1 MGESLRR
8 KKTGASLIFVVII
21 FMFVSTVSIA
31 MLPMITGNYK
41 ARVVESKRV
50 ENLYSSESGLNVT
63 YNIIGKT
70 FDAATKYGYYAVK
83 KLQSEGGNENSP
95 NNEKYINLKLDIS
108 LLEREIE
115 KLRADIENL
124 NLSDDT
130 YKSKKIS
137 AKLNEIAEKNK
148 LIDEDNE
155 IIDILLNEEFKRA
168 FNNFIKESIDRGS
181 NEYIPNKL
189 SSSIE
194 NGKYVYKVEGI
205 NGRDLK
211 EATVQYSEDT
221 NKPIISSE
229 ITKDEKESEE
239 SVEIKEENGHYKNV
253 EVDISGEQIYTIKAI
268 SEFQS
273 LENTNVIGANTRKV
287 QATWTMLVPEY
298 KDIFFEN
305 SIENMYEYVS
315 LEDRGIT
322 VGGNMNVEGI
332 EELNVNSNIF
342 VQGNESEIS
351 NRVYDKYKGGIT
363 LNDIRNT
370 INFNEDVITRGTF
383 NIQSDVAKENNP
395 VTIDGD
401 LYARNIYAGSTNPDN
416 LTNNAYLTITED
428 VVIDNDF
435 TVKATDTHI
444 NIKNFYG
451 INDKNISND
460 ESDPNEKV
468 RTSSSIIINGYTNE
482 NKKES
487 SVNITD
493 SAYIMGT
500 AYINTENGYQT
511 GESAAVKGNY
521 IAYSVPL
528 DENDKFTVDDSLQ
541 LLDESNVFE
550 KAKHF
555 FNYWKDK
562 KHTIKDGGIFLP
574 EGKTYSVGAVVY
586 KYVDS
591 ENNEVVEIQDS
602 TYNPSD
608 KLIQDEIES
617 KKISY
622 ASKVYK
628 LNNEEITDED
638 EKDKLLR
645 SYDLLGKD
653 SIEVGEMMNIPSNL
667 SELDNKY
674 KYSINDQAGKSEKA
688 IFNENSELEIEIKK
702 DLSSTF
708 DKVEI
713 DYDSRKITIKVNKN
727 GILNAVIATNGN
739 ITIDGN
745 ITINGNI
752 IANGDLNIKGGGTIN
767 INHDKEVVERIQ
779 AENTELF
786 YDTFGITAK
795 EHSNYNKTEEEI
807 LDTQYDLNKF
817 LNNKLWKIVK

>member
-1 MGESLRR
+1 MGR
-8 KKTGASLIFVVII
+8 KKAGASLIFVVII

-31 MLPMITGNYK
+31 MLPMVTGNYK
-41 ARVVESKRV
+41 ARVIESKRV
-50 ENLYSSESGLNVT
+50 ENLYSSESGLDIT
-63 YNIIGKT
+63 YNIIGKS
-70 FDAATKYGYYAVK
+70 FDAATKYGYYSVK
-83 KLQSEGGNENSP
+83 ELQSENGNKNSP

-108 LLEREIE
+108 LLEKDIE

-124 NLSDDT
+124 NSSDDKE
-130 YKSKKIS
+130 KSKKI
-137 AKLNEIAEKNK
+137 AEKVNEISKKNK
-148 LIDEDNE
+148 LIDEDDE

-168 FNNFIKESIDRGS
+168 FNNFIKESTDKGS

-189 SSSIE
+189 SISIK

-205 NGRDLK
+205 NSKDLK
-211 EATVQYSEDT
+211 EAKVKYSENA
-221 NKPIISSE
+221 NKPNISSE
-229 ITKDEKESEE
+229 ITKNEKESEK

-253 EVDISGEQIYTIKAI
+253 EVYISGEQVYTIKAI
-268 SEFQS
+268 SEFES
-273 LENTNVIGANTRKV
+273 LENTNVIGTNTRKV
-287 QATWTMLVPEY
+287 QGTWTMLVPDY

-305 SIENMYEYVS
+305 STENMHEYVS

-332 EELNVNSNIF
+332 EEFNVNSNIF

-363 LNDIRNT
+363 LNNIRNT

-383 NIQSDVAKENNP
+383 NIQSNVAKENNP

-401 LYARNIYAGSTNPDN
+401 LYARNIYAGSINPYE
-416 LTNNAYLTITED
+416 LTNNAYLKIKED
-428 VVIDNDF
+428 LVIDNDL

-451 INDKNISND
+451 INDKNINNDKSN
-460 ESDPNEKV
+460 PNEKI
-468 RTSSSIIINGYTNE
+468 RTSSSIIINGYTEE

-521 IAYSVPL
+521 VAYSVPL
-528 DENDKFTVDDSLQ
+528 DESDKFILDGSLQ

-562 KHTIKDGGIFLP
+562 KHTIKNGGIFLP

-591 ENNEVVEIQDS
+591 ENSEVVEIQDS

-608 KLIQDEIES
+608 KSIKDEINS

-628 LNNEEITDED
+628 LNNQEITDES
-638 EKDKLLR
+638 EKDELLR

-653 SIEVGEMMNIPSNL
+653 SIEVRDIMNIPNNL
-667 SELDNKY
+667 NESDNKY
-674 KYSINDQAGKSEKA
+674 KYSITDQAGKSEKA
-688 IFNENSELEIEIKK
+688 IFNENSEFEIEIKK
-702 DLSSTF
+702 DLSATS
-708 DKVEI
+708 DKIEI
-713 DYDSRKITIKVNKN
+713 DSDSRKITIKVNKN
-727 GILNAVIATNGN
+727 GILNAVIATNGD
-739 ITIDGN
+739 ITIDGD

-752 IANGDLNIKGGGTIN
+752 IINGDFNIKGGGTVN
-767 INHDKEVVERIQ
+767 INHDKEVIERIQ

-786 YDTFGITAK
+786 YDTFGSTAK
-795 EHSNYNKTEEEI
+795 ENSNSNSNKIEEI

-817 LNNKLWKIVK
+817 LNNKLWKIIK

>member
-1 MGESLRR
+1 MGR
-8 KKTGASLIFVVII
+8 KKAGASLIFVVII

-31 MLPMITGNYK
+31 MLPMVTGNYK
-41 ARVVESKRV
+41 ARVIESKRV
-50 ENLYSSESGLNVT
+50 ENLYSSESGLDIT
-63 YNIIGKT
+63 YNIIGKS

-83 KLQSEGGNENSP
+83 ELQSEDGNENSP

-108 LLEREIE
+108 LLQRDIE
-115 KLRADIENL
+115 KLRVDIKNL
-124 NLSDDT
+124 NSSDDAD
-130 YKSKKIS
+130 KSKKI
-137 AKLNEIAEKNK
+137 AEKLNEIAEKNK
-148 LIDEDNE
+148 LIDKDNE
-155 IIDILLNEEFKRA
+155 IIDILLNEEFKRT
-168 FNNFIKESIDRGS
+168 FNNFIKESTDKGS

-189 SSSIE
+189 SSSIK

-205 NGRDLK
+205 NSKDLK
-211 EATVQYSEDT
+211 EAKVQYSENA
-221 NKPIISSE
+221 NKPNISPE
-229 ITKDEKESEE
+229 ITKNEKESEK

-253 EVDISGEQIYTIKAI
+253 EVDISGEQVYTIKAI
-268 SEFQS
+268 SEFES
-273 LENTNVIGANTRKV
+273 LENTNVIGTNTRKV
-287 QATWTMLVPEY
+287 QGTWTMLVPDY

-305 SIENMYEYVS
+305 STENMYEYVS

-363 LNDIRNT
+363 LNNIRNT

-401 LYARNIYAGSTNPDN
+401 LYARNIYAGSINPYE
-416 LTNNAYLTITED
+416 LTNNAYLKIKED
-428 VVIDNDF
+428 LVIDNDL

-451 INDKNISND
+451 INDKNINNDKSN
-460 ESDPNEKV
+460 PNEKI
-468 RTSSSIIINGYTNE
+468 RTSSSIIINGYTEE

-521 IAYSVPL
+521 VAYSVPL
-528 DENDKFTVDDSLQ
+528 DESDKFILDGSLQ
-541 LLDESNVFE
+541 LLDESSVFE

-591 ENNEVVEIQDS
+591 ENSEVVEIQDS

-608 KLIQDEIES
+608 KSIKDEINS

-638 EKDKLLR
+638 EKDELLK
-645 SYDLLGKD
+645 SYDLLGRD
-653 SIEVGEMMNIPSNL
+653 SIDVKDIMNIPNNL
-667 SELDNKY
+667 NESDNKY
-674 KYSINDQAGKSEKA
+674 KYSISNQAGKSEKA
-688 IFNENSELEIEIKK
+688 IFNENSEFEIEIKK
-702 DLSSTF
+702 DLSATS
-708 DKVEI
+708 DKIEI
-713 DYDSRKITIKVNKN
+713 DSDSRKITIKVNKN
-727 GILNAVIATNGN
+727 GILNAVIATNGD
-739 ITIDGN
+739 ITIDGD

-752 IANGDLNIKGGGTIN
+752 IINGDFNIKGGGTVN
-767 INHDKEVVERIQ
+767 INYDKEVIERIQ

-786 YDTFGITAK
+786 YDTFGSTAK
-795 EHSNYNKTEEEI
+795 ENSNSNSNNTEEI

-817 LNNKLWKIVK
+817 LNNKLWKIIK

>member
-1 MGESLRR
+1 MSR
-8 KKTGASLIFVVII
+8 KKAGASLIFVVII
-21 FMFVSTVSIA
+21 FMFVSTVSLA
-31 MLPMITGNYK
+31 MLPMVASNYR
-41 ARVVESKRV
+41 ARVIESKRV
-50 ENLYSSESGLNVT
+50 ENLYSSESGLDIT
-63 YNIIGKT
+63 YNIIGKS

-83 KLQSEGGNENSP
+83 ELQSEDGNKNSP

-108 LLEREIE
+108 LLKR
-115 KLRADIENL
+115 DIENLQSEIEDL
-124 NLSDDT
+124 NLSDDRE
-130 YKSKKIS
+130 KSKKIS
-137 AKLNEIAEKNK
+137 EKVNEISKKNK

-168 FNNFIKESIDRGS
+168 FNNFIKESTDKGS

-189 SSSIE
+189 ASSIE

-205 NGRDLK
+205 NNKDLK
-211 EATVQYSEDT
+211 EATVQYSENST
-221 NKPIISSE
+221 RPIISPE
-229 ITKDEKESEE
+229 INKSEKESEE
-239 SVEIKEENGHYKNV
+239 SISIEEKNGHYKNV
-253 EVDISGEQIYTIKAI
+253 EVHISGEQVYTIKAI
-268 SEFQS
+268 SEFKS
-273 LENTNVIGANTRKV
+273 SENTNVIGTNTRKV
-287 QATWTMLVPEY
+287 QGTWTMLVPEY

-305 SIENMYEYVS
+305 DSENMYEYVS
-315 LEDRGIT
+315 LEDRGVT

-342 VQGNESEIS
+342 VQGSEPNIS
-351 NRVYDKYKGGIT
+351 NRVYDKYKGGIA
-363 LNDIRNT
+363 LNNIRNT

-383 NIQSDVAKENNP
+383 NIQSNVAKENSP

-401 LYARNIYAGSTNPDN
+401 LYARNIYAGSINPDE
-416 LTNNAYLTITED
+416 LTNNAYLKIKED
-428 VVIDNDF
+428 LVIDNDL

-444 NIKNFYG
+444 DIKNFYG
-451 INDKNISND
+451 INDKNINND
-460 ESDPNEKV
+460 KSDQNEKV
-468 RTSSSIIINGYTNE
+468 RTSSSIIINGYTEE

-528 DENDKFTVDDSLQ
+528 DESDKFIVEDSLQ

-586 KYVDS
+586 KYIDS
-591 ENNEVVEIQDS
+591 KNNEVIEVQDS

-608 KLIQDEIES
+608 ESIKNEIES
-617 KKISY
+617 KKVSY

-628 LNNEEITDED
+628 LNNEEITDES
-638 EKDKLLR
+638 EKNALLK
-645 SYDLLGKD
+645 SYDLLGSD
-653 SIEVGEMMNIPSNL
+653 SIDVEDIMNIPNNL
-667 SELDNKY
+667 NELDNKY
-674 KYSINDQAGKSEKA
+674 KYSISDQVGKSEKA
-688 IFNENSELEIEIKK
+688 IFNENSEFEIEIKK
-702 DLSSTF
+702 DLSATS
-708 DKVEI
+708 DSIEI
-713 DYDSRKITIKVNKN
+713 DYDNRKITIKLNKD
-727 GILNAVIATNGN
+727 GILNALIATNGN
-739 ITIDGN
+739 ITIEGD
-745 ITINGNI
+745 ITVNGNI
-752 IANGDLNIKGGGTIN
+752 ITNGDLNIKDSGTVN

-779 AENTELF
+779 AENIELF
-786 YDTFGITAK
+786 YDTFGSTVK
-795 EHSNYNKTEEEI
+795 ENSNSNSNKTEEI

-817 LNNKLWKIVK
+817 LNNKLWKIIK

>member
-1 MGESLRR
+1 MGR
-8 KKTGASLIFVVII
+8 KKAGASLIFVVII
-21 FMFVSTVSIA
+21 FMFVSTVSLA
-31 MLPMITGNYK
+31 MLPMVTANYK
-41 ARVVESKRV
+41 ARVIESKRV
-50 ENLYSSESGLNVT
+50 ENLYSSESGLDVT
-63 YNIIGKT
+63 YNIIGKS

-83 KLQSEGGNENSP
+83 ELQSEVGNENSP

-108 LLEREIE
+108 LLEKDIE
-115 KLRADIENL
+115 KLRVDIKNL
-124 NLSDDT
+124 NSSEDAD
-130 YKSKKIS
+130 KSKKI
-137 AKLNEIAEKNK
+137 AEKVNEISKKNK
-148 LIDEDNE
+148 SINEDNE

-168 FNNFIKESIDRGS
+168 FNNFIKESKDKGS

-189 SSSIE
+189 ASSIE

-205 NGRDLK
+205 NNRDLK
-211 EATVQYSEDT
+211 EATVQYSEST
-221 NKPIISSE
+221 TRPIISPE
-229 ITKDEKESEE
+229 INKSEKESEK

-253 EVDISGEQIYTIKAI
+253 EVDISGEQVYTIKAI
-268 SEFQS
+268 SEFES
-273 LENTNVIGANTRKV
+273 LENTNVIGTNTRKV
-287 QATWTMLVPEY
+287 QGTWTMLVPDY

-305 SIENMYEYVS
+305 STENMYEYVS

-416 LTNNAYLTITED
+416 LTNNAYLKIKED

-451 INDKNISND
+451 INDKNIYND
-460 ESDPNEKV
+460 KSDPNEKI
-468 RTSSSIIINGYTNE
+468 RTSSSIIINGYTEE

-521 IAYSVPL
+521 VAYSVPL
-528 DENDKFTVDDSLQ
+528 DESDKFILDGSLQ

-608 KLIQDEIES
+608 KSIKDEINS

-628 LNNEEITDED
+628 LNNQEITDES
-638 EKDKLLR
+638 EKDELLR

-653 SIEVGEMMNIPSNL
+653 SIEVRDIMNIPSNL

-674 KYSINDQAGKSEKA
+674 TYSITDQGGKSEKA
-688 IFNENSELEIEIKK
+688 IFNENSEFEIQIKK

-708 DKVEI
+708 DKI
-713 DYDSRKITIKVNKN
+713 DIDSDSRKITIKVNKN

-739 ITIDGN
+739 VTIDGD

-752 IANGDLNIKGGGTIN
+752 ITNGDLNIKGGGTVN
-767 INHDKEVVERIQ
+767 INHDKEVIERIQ

-786 YDTFGITAK
+786 YDTFGSTVK
-795 EHSNYNKTEEEI
+795 ENSNSNSNKTEEI

-817 LNNKLWKIVK
+817 LNNKLWKIIK